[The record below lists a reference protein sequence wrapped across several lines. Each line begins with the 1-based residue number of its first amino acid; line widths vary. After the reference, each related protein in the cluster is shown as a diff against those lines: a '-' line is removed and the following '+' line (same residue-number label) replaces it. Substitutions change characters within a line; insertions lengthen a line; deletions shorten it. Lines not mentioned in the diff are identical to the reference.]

1 MHTAMV
7 ISPHADDAAAFCGGM
22 IARLADEGWK
32 IVLVRVT
39 DDSRDSVGLTMEETL
54 WRNAEELREASKILG
69 VSGIEDLG
77 FETDRL
83 ADVPLCDLRER
94 IVYQIR
100 KHQPYAVFGFD
111 PGGLYEGNQD
121 HVRVALATEEA
132 YWVAAFD
139 LHHPEHFNEG
149 FEPFS
154 VCERWYFARE
164 LAHPNRAEDV
174 SAHMQRRV
182 DALCAHRTMIANL
195 INGYRLQLKTWGR
208 RLDWL
213 DQSMTGDP
221 HELIAMFLQA
231 QAKAVAARHG
241 LPEGTL
247 AEEYRLVRFG
257 ELEEIFQGMSVPIEG
272 ADAAPVREGLDRA
285 RPHPARS
292 PEQVESIFPCDSA
305 GKVRL
310 MGHHFLCVGAFEEL
324 ATSTIFNAGYPD
336 IIDRIKPAPDL
347 KVEAI
352 YGYDIFCYQC
362 GFWSED
368 EGRCTTGWRDK
379 LAKDTAVLKQLGI
392 ETGEVLTLAE
402 VERRLA
408 ERIGPEGLERFCGPG
423 PWRCEFKLLGK
434 CRRGYERLRDKYRK
448 GGA

>member
-32 IVLVRVT
+32 VILVRVT
-39 DDSRDSVGLTMEETL
+39 DDSRDSVGLTMEETVR
-54 WRNAEELREASKILG
+54 RNAGELREAAKILG
-69 VSGIEDLG
+69 VSVIEELG

-100 KHQPYAVFGFD
+100 KHRPYAVFGFD

-139 LHHPEHFNEG
+139 LHHPEHFTEG
-149 FEPFS
+149 LAPFS

-164 LAHPNRAEDV
+164 LAHPNRVEDV

-182 DALCAHRTMIANL
+182 DALCSHKTMIANL
-195 INGYRLQLKTWGR
+195 INGYRLQLATWGR

-221 HELIAMFLQA
+221 RELIATFLQA
-231 QAKAVAARHG
+231 QAKAIAAKHG
-241 LPEGTL
+241 LAEGTL

-257 ELEEIFQGMSVPIEG
+257 DLEEMFQGMSVPIEG
-272 ADAAPVREGLDRA
+272 AEPAPIRQGLDKSPPEPVRG
-285 RPHPARS
+285 PG
-292 PEQVESIFPCDSA
+292 QVASIFPCDSA
-305 GKVRL
+305 EKVRL
-310 MGHHFLCVGAFEEL
+310 MGHHLLCVGAFEEL
-324 ATSTIFNAGYPD
+324 S
-336 IIDRIKPAPDL
+336 
-347 KVEAI
+347 
-352 YGYDIFCYQC
+352 
-362 GFWSED
+362 
-368 EGRCTTGWRDK
+368 
-379 LAKDTAVLKQLGI
+379 
-392 ETGEVLTLAE
+392 
-402 VERRLA
+402 
-408 ERIGPEGLERFCGPG
+408 CGPRVSKAASCSVI
-423 PWRCEFKLLGK
+423 PEILTWANVSNCNHTT
-434 CRRGYERLRDKYRK
+434 
-448 GGA
+448 